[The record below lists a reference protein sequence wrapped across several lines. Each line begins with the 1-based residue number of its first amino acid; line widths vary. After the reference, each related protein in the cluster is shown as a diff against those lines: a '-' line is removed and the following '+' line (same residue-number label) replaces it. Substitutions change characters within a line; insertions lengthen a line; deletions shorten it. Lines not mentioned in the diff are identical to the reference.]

1 MKMVSFQAVYIL
13 WLRELKT
20 FFRARSRIIG
30 NVIQPFF
37 FLAILGI
44 GFRSS
49 MRFTIPKMQGIDY
62 LQFLVPGLVGM
73 TLLFSSMFAGLSILW
88 DRQFGFLREIMV
100 APVSRLSLVLGR
112 VAGGMTTT
120 ILQALSILLIAHIF
134 GFRLKDPLQ
143 LLFSLIFMGLVGIGF
158 VGMGVAF
165 ASKMEDMHGFQIVMN
180 FIIMPIFF
188 LSGALF
194 PLEGLPSWL
203 SFLAYL
209 NPLTYGVDALRGIML
224 EISHF
229 PIIID
234 FAVLMGFCISMLL
247 IGAYLF
253 SQCEV

>member
-1 MKMVSFQAVYIL
+1 MRGISIQAIYVL

-30 NVIQPFF
+30 NVAQPFF
-37 FLAILGI
+37 FLAVLGV

-49 MRFTIPKMQGIDY
+49 MRFTIPEMEGLDY
-62 LQFLVPGLVGM
+62 LQFLIPGLVGM
-73 TLLFSSMFAGLSILW
+73 TLLFSSMFAGLSVLW

-112 VAGGMTTT
+112 IAGGMTTT
-120 ILQALSILLIAHIF
+120 ILQALSILLVAHLF
-134 GFRLKDPLQ
+134 GFRLKGPLEF
-143 LLFSLIFMGLVGIGF
+143 LLSVILMIIIGVGF

-194 PLEGLPSWL
+194 PLQGLPSWL
-203 SFLAYL
+203 GFLTYI

-224 EISHF
+224 DVSHF
-229 PIIID
+229 PLIVD
-234 FAVLMGFCISMLL
+234 FAVLISFSLSMLI

-253 SQCEV
+253 SRCEV

>member
-1 MKMVSFQAVYIL
+1 MRSISFEAIYVL
-13 WLRELKT
+13 WLREVKT
-20 FFRARSRIIG
+20 FIRARSRIIG
-30 NVIQPFF
+30 NIVQPFF
-37 FLAILGI
+37 FLAILGV
-44 GFRSS
+44 GFKSS
-49 MRFTIPKMQGIDY
+49 MRFTAVGMSGVDY
-62 LQFLVPGLVGM
+62 LQFLIPGLIGM

-120 ILQALSILLIAHIF
+120 ILQALSILLIAYIF
-134 GFRLKDPLQ
+134 GFRIKGILE
-143 LLFSLIFMGLVGIGF
+143 LLLSLILMGLIGVGF

-194 PLEGLPSWL
+194 PLEGMPSWL
-203 SFLAYL
+203 SFLMYID
-209 NPLTYGVDALRGIML
+209 PLTYGVDGMRAVML
-224 EISHF
+224 GVSHF
-229 PIIID
+229 PM
-234 FAVLMGFCISMLL
+234 VLNFTVLIVFCGVMLTL
-247 IGAYLF
+247 GSYLF

>member
-1 MKMVSFQAVYIL
+1 MKAISFEAIYVL
-13 WLRELKT
+13 WLREVKA
-20 FFRARSRIIG
+20 FVRARSRIIG
-30 NVIQPFF
+30 NLVQPFF
-37 FLAILGI
+37 FMAILGI
-44 GFRSS
+44 GFKSS
-49 MRFTIPKMQGIDY
+49 MRFTPPGFERIDY

-73 TLLFSSMFAGLSILW
+73 SILFSSMFAGLSILW

-120 ILQALSILLIAHIF
+120 LLQALSILLVAHVF
-134 GFRLKDPLQ
+134 GFRIKGVAEFF
-143 LLFSLIFMGLVGIGF
+143 FSLVLMILIGVGF

-203 SFLAYL
+203 SFLMYL
-209 NPLTYGVDALRGIML
+209 DPLTYGVDALREVML
-224 EISHF
+224 GISHF
-229 PIIID
+229 PV
-234 FAVLMGFCISMLL
+234 AVDLSILFSFCAVMLTL
-247 IGAYLF
+247 GSIFF

>member
-1 MKMVSFQAVYIL
+1 MRGASFQAIYVL

-30 NVIQPFF
+30 NIMQPLL
-37 FLAILGI
+37 FLAVLGVGI
-44 GFRSS
+44 TSS
-49 MRFTIPKMQGIDY
+49 LRFTLPQMQRIDY
-62 LQFLVPGLVGM
+62 LQFLVPGLIGM
-73 TLLFSSMFAGLSILW
+73 SLLFSSMFAGLSVLW

-120 ILQALSILLIAHIF
+120 LLQALSVLLIAHLF
-134 GFRLKDPLQ
+134 GFRLKGVLEFF
-143 LLFSLIFMGLVGIGF
+143 LSIVFMGFIGVGF

-203 SFLAYL
+203 SFLTYID
-209 NPLTYGVDALRGIML
+209 PLTYGIDALRRVML
-224 EISHF
+224 GISHF
-229 PIIID
+229 PLIID
-234 FAVLMGFCISMLL
+234 FSILTAFCLSMLVV
-247 IGAYLF
+247 GAYLF
-253 SQCEV
+253 SRCEV

>member
-1 MKMVSFQAVYIL
+1 MKVVSFQAIYVL

-20 FFRARSRIIG
+20 FIRARSRIIG
-30 NVIQPFF
+30 NIVQPFF
-37 FLAILGI
+37 FMAILGV
-44 GFRSS
+44 GFKSS
-49 MRFTIPKMQGIDY
+49 MRFTAVDMQGLDY
-62 LQFLVPGLVGM
+62 LQFLVPGLVAM

-112 VAGGMTTT
+112 IMGGMTTT
-120 ILQALSILLIAHIF
+120 IIQALSILFIAHFF
-134 GFRLKDPLQ
+134 GFRFKGILQ
-143 LLFSLIFMGLVGIGF
+143 FLFCLAFMGLVGIGF

-194 PLEGLPSWL
+194 PLAGIPSWL
-203 SFLAYL
+203 SFLMYL

-224 EISHF
+224 GIFHF
-229 PIIID
+229 SIIID
-234 FAVLMGFCISMLL
+234 FIVILVFCVSMLL
-247 IGAYLF
+247 AGTYFF
-253 SQCEV
+253 SKCEV

>member
-1 MKMVSFQAVYIL
+1 MRRVSFQAIYVL

-30 NVIQPFF
+30 NIIQPLL
-37 FLAILGI
+37 FLAVLGI
-44 GFRSS
+44 GFKSS
-49 MRFTIPKMQGIDY
+49 MKFTVPKMQGFDY
-62 LQFLVPGLVGM
+62 LQFLIPGLIGM
-73 TLLFSSMFAGLSILW
+73 SLLFSSMFAGLSILW

-120 ILQALSILLIAHIF
+120 ILQALSILLIAHLF
-134 GFRLKDPLQ
+134 GFRLEGPLE
-143 LLFSLIFMGLVGIGF
+143 LLLSIIFMGFIGIGF

-165 ASKMEDMHGFQIVMN
+165 ASKMEDMHGFQMVMN

-194 PLEGLPSWL
+194 PLENLPSWL
-203 SFLAYL
+203 SFLTYL
-209 NPLTYGVDALRGIML
+209 DPLTYGVDALRGVML
-224 EISHF
+224 KVSYF
-229 PIIID
+229 PIVVD
-234 FAVLMGFCISMLL
+234 FAVLAAFCTSMLL
-247 IGAYLF
+247 VGAYLF

>member
-1 MKMVSFQAVYIL
+1 MRGVSFQAIYVL

-20 FFRARSRIIG
+20 FIRARSRIVG
-30 NVIQPFF
+30 NIVQPFF
-37 FLAILGI
+37 FLAILGV
-44 GFRSS
+44 GFKSS
-49 MRFTIPKMQGIDY
+49 MKFTAAGMQGLDY

-73 TLLFSSMFAGLSILW
+73 SLLFSSMFAGLSILW

-120 ILQALSILLIAHIF
+120 VLQAFSILLIAHLF
-134 GFRLKDPLQ
+134 GFRLKGALD
-143 LLFSLIFMGLVGIGF
+143 LLLSAGFMLLIGIGF

-203 SFLAYL
+203 SFLIYMD
-209 NPLTYGVDALRGIML
+209 PLTYGVDALRAVML
-224 EISHF
+224 GISHF
-229 PIIID
+229 PLIMD
-234 FAVLMGFCISMLL
+234 FAILTFFCTVMLMV
-247 IGAYLF
+247 GALFF